1 MSSFQEYVILNGNK
15 TDASRNSI
23 QMVFQEY
30 VILNGNKT
38 ESSINKSASIF
49 QEYVILNG
57 FYYPLLCQKKIK
69 EAENQETDE
78 KPCWNMSQI

>member
-1 MSSFQEYVILNGNK
+1 MVTKQLPIYNPQMTEFQEYVILNGNK
-15 TDASRNSI
+15 TGL
-23 QMVFQEY
+23 VTVTETLGFQD
-30 VILNGNKT
+30 
-38 ESSINKSASIF
+38 
-49 QEYVILNG
+49 YVILNG

>member
-1 MSSFQEYVILNGNK
+1 MTRSFQEYVILNGNK
-15 TDASRNSI
+15 TVA
-23 QMVFQEY
+23 MY
-30 VILNGNKT
+30 VDVLTG
-38 ESSINKSASIF
+38 F

-57 FYYPLLCQKKIK
+57 FYYPLLYQKKIK

>member
-1 MSSFQEYVILNGNK
+1 MVTKQLPIYNPQMTEFQEYVILNGNK
-15 TDASRNSI
+15 TVSGGCSPD
-23 QMVFQEY
+23 Y
-30 VILNGNKT
+30 G
-38 ESSINKSASIF
+38 F